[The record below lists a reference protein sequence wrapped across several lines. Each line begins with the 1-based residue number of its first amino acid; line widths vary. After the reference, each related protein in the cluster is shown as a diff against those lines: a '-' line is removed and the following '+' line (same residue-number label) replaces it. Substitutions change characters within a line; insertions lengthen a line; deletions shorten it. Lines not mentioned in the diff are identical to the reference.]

1 MAGSRVVIARDG
13 FTAHLPTTTNRPLT
27 IQLQPEPQEAPLI
40 AHCLPPALPHVED
53 LPLQGMDVTTG
64 ALAFDFSPDRIAEAF
79 NRLQDD
85 IQLWSAD
92 LADEAVAGSPTDVPP
107 EVLQQQLEDGEAA
120 AQASAEASS
129 AQSAASEQGSME
141 TSSSGD
147 AGGQRVFI
155 VFSAVQLLVS
165 RCY

>member
-13 FTAHLPTTTNRPLT
+13 ATAHQPTTTNSPLT

-40 AHCLPPALPHVED
+40 AHFLPPALPQVED

-64 ALAFDFSPDRIAEAF
+64 ALAFELSPERIAEAF
-79 NRLQDD
+79 DRLQDD

-92 LADEAVAGSPTDVPP
+92 LADEAVAPGPTDVPA
-107 EVLQQQLEDGEAA
+107 EVLQQQLEDEEA
-120 AQASAEASS
+120 AQAPAEAAG

-147 AGGQRVFI
+147 AGG
-155 VFSAVQLLVS
+155 
-165 RCY
+165 